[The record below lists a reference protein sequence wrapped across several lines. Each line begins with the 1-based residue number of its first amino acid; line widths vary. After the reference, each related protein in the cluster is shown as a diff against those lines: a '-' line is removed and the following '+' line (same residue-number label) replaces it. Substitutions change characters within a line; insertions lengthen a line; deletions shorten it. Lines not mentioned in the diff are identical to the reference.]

1 MKQSTIIL
9 LIIGFLILGYILGN
23 ILPMELTN
31 LSLKKEDQGIKGD
44 ILFILTAKMIETKTP
59 IPNVEI
65 DLGLQ
70 PGNPP
75 AGGIAITDENGMA
88 IFSVQAGTYFIYFN
102 DNTFPKHLVMPEP
115 EEVIITEKGI
125 NDKTIFFTVK

>member
-88 IFSVQAGTYFIYFN
+88 VFSVQAGTYFIYFN
-102 DNTFPKHLVMPEP
+102 DNTFPKNLVMPEP